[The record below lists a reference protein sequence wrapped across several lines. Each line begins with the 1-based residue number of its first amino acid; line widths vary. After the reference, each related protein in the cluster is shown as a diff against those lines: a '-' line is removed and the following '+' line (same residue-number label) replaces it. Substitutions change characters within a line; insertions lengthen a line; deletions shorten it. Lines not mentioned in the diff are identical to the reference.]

1 MSSVEKDSNVLDD
14 KKETVVTTLLS
25 EKKSLKT
32 EKVTTSDELHKRIEN
47 FTTSEDGVKG
57 FDEVYKRTE
66 NYKNED
72 VEKRY

>member
-66 NYKNED
+66 NYK
-72 VEKRY
+72 K